1 MVWDECARQVVR
13 DVATGKINRFRASVM
28 LGVVERTV
36 LRKVKAYRERGEAS
50 FEHGNKGKA
59 PANKV
64 DLETI
69 MKFIVKNDLGG
80 CNFSELCRL
89 VEEYQ
94 HISVSTSCLRKRLFA
109 EGMLSVK
116 CKRKT
121 RKKMKRFL
129 RELQERQEALTR
141 EKLQV
146 LSALESEDVTGRW
159 AHPTKPRSKYFGER
173 LEMDASSFVWIRGLG
188 RCTLHVCIDDA
199 SGFLVGLWLEQEE
212 TLHGYYKVMEQV
224 LTAYGVPVSIRTD
237 RRTVFLY
244 NKKGQQAAEK
254 DTMTQFAYAC
264 HQLGI
269 DLQCNSDPDFKPKVE
284 RANQTLQG
292 MLPFRF
298 SLEDIHTIDEA
309 NAFLQDVF
317 IPRFNDLFGY
327 GHDLVDGK
335 RRPIESAFEP
345 CGADQIRNTL
355 AVLCERTVNK
365 GCSIQLDNAFYA
377 LLDANGK
384 RVALPYH
391 TKVTVARLLDGSV
404 YATSAQ
410 RCYVLQ
416 RIPDRYAVSKLVD
429 PEQPAPKEKQPRP
442 KVPASHPWS
451 FQKQMLFRQN
461 DKLMK
466 SLEPCYTSPRERRYA

>member
-1 MVWDECARQVVR
+1 MVWDERARQEVR
-13 DVATGKINRFRASVM
+13 DVAAGKINRFRASVK

-36 LRKVKAYRERGEAS
+36 QRKVKAFRERGEAS
-50 FEHGNKGKA
+50 FEHGNRGKA

-64 DLETI
+64 DLKTI
-69 MKFIVKNDLGG
+69 MNFIVEKDLGG

-89 VEEYQ
+89 VNDYRQ
-94 HISVSTSCLRKRLFA
+94 ISVSPSCLRKRLFF
-109 EGMLSVK
+109 EGVLSVK

-121 RKKMKRFL
+121 RKKLKKFL
-129 RELQERQEALTR
+129 RELQERQETMTR
-141 EKLQV
+141 EKLEV
-146 LSALESEDVTGRW
+146 LSALEAEDVSGRW
-159 AHPTKPRSKYFGER
+159 VHPTKPRSKYFGER

-188 RCTLHVCIDDA
+188 TCTLHVCIDDA

-224 LTAYGVPVSIRTD
+224 LETHGVPVSIRTD
-237 RRTVFLY
+237 RRTVFMY
-244 NKKGQQAAEK
+244 NKKGQAAAEN

-264 HQLGI
+264 HQLGVE
-269 DLQCNSDPDFKPKVE
+269 LRCNSDPDFKPKVE

-298 SLEDIHTIDEA
+298 SLEDICSIEEA
-309 NAFLQDVF
+309 NAFLQDTF
-317 IPRFNDLFGY
+317 MDCFNKLFGY
-327 GHDLVDGK
+327 GHELANGK
-335 RRPIESAFEP
+335 RRPIDSAFEP
-345 CGADQIRNTL
+345 CEADQIRDTL

-391 TKVTVARLLDGSV
+391 TKLTVARLLDGSV
-404 YATSAQ
+404 YATREQ
-410 RCYVLQ
+410 RCYTLQ
-416 RIPDRYAVSKLVD
+416 RVPDRYAFSKLVD
-429 PEQPAPKEKQPRP
+429 PEQPAPRQKAPRP

-451 FQKQMLFRQN
+451 FPKQRLFRQN

-466 SLEPCYTSPRERRYA
+466 SLEPYYTSPHEKRYA

>member
-13 DVATGKINRFRASVM
+13 DVVENKINRFRAAVK
-28 LGVVERTV
+28 LGVAVRTV
-36 LRKVKAYRERGEAS
+36 QRKVNAYRQRGEAC
-50 FEHGNKGKA
+50 FVHGNKGKA
-59 PANKV
+59 PVNKV
-64 DLETI
+64 DLEAI
-69 MKFIVKNDLGG
+69 MKFIVEKDLGG

-89 VEEYQ
+89 LDEYGQ
-94 HISVSTSCLRKRLFA
+94 VGVSPSCLRKRLFA

-129 RELQERQEALTR
+129 RELQERQEAMTK

-146 LSALESEDVTGRW
+146 LSALEAEDVTGRW

-173 LEMDASSFVWIRGLG
+173 LEMDASSFIWIRGLG
-188 RCTLHVCIDDA
+188 KCTLHVCIDDA
-199 SGFLVGLWLEQEE
+199 TGFLVGLWLEQEE
-212 TLHGYYKVMEQV
+212 TLHGYYQV
-224 LTAYGVPVSIRTD
+224 LQQVLETHGVPVSIRTD
-237 RRTVFLY
+237 RRSVFIY
-244 NKKGQQAAEK
+244 NKRGQQTPEH

-264 HQLGI
+264 SQLGVE
-269 DLQCNSDPDFKPKVE
+269 LQCNSDPDFKPKVE

-298 SLEDIHTIDEA
+298 TLEGIQGIEEA
-309 NAFLQDVF
+309 NTYLREVF
-317 IPRFNDLFGY
+317 IPYFNTQFGY
-327 GHDLVDGK
+327 GSDYVEG
-335 RRPIESAFEP
+335 RMRPIDSAFVP
-345 CGADQIRNTL
+345 CSADQIRNTL
-355 AVLCERTVNK
+355 AVLCERSVNK
-365 GCSIQLDNAFYA
+365 GCSIQLDNAFFA

-404 YATSAQ
+404 YATSAH

-429 PEQPAPKEKQPRP
+429 PGQPAPKAKQPRP

-466 SLEPCYTSPRERRYA
+466 SLEPCYTSPHEKRYA